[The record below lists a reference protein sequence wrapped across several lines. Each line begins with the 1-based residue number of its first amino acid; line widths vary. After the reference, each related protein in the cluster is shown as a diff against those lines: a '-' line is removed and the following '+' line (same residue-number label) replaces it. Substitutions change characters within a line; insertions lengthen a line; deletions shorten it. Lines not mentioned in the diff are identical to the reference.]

1 MRRRDRWNI
10 ICDILYCLKENDLP
24 KTRLMQK
31 ANLSWNSLNKYIR
44 RLEQLKL
51 IKLQKKHNRTVISLT
66 TKGKEVQK
74 IFRQLDL
81 IMNKL

>member
-31 ANLSWNSLNKYIR
+31 ANLSWSSLNKYIE
-44 RLEQLKL
+44 RLERLKL
-51 IKLQKKHNRTVISLT
+51 IKLQKKRNRTVISLT

-81 IMNKL
+81 IINE

>member
-10 ICDILYCLKENDLP
+10 ICDILYYLKENDLP

-31 ANLSWNSLNKYIR
+31 ANLSWSSLNKYIE
-44 RLEQLKL
+44 RLERLKL
-51 IKLQKKHNRTVISLT
+51 IKLQKKRNRTVISLT

-81 IMNKL
+81 IINE